1 MSQADDFHSF
11 ATDRSP
17 PRKNWSLSVE
27 AAKPGA
33 APVKPV
39 MYTPG
44 PVDVRAYEADHAKPS
59 EGVVE
64 GRS

>member
-1 MSQADDFHSF
+1 MGFE
-11 ATDRSP
+11 TDRSP

-27 AAKPGA
+27 AARM
-33 APVKPV
+33 APAKPV

-59 EGVVE
+59 ESPVAGKP
-64 GRS
+64 